1 MPQPVGHPGDLTPG
15 DLFED
20 CRFHPCLCI
29 EVGDENDP
37 AAVWGIS
44 LVDGSASGCDVR
56 HCGLRKLTL
65 DEAVQWK
72 HGGPSDRELE
82 GKNRWW

>member
-1 MPQPVGHPGDLTPG
+1 MPQPIGHPGDVAPG

-20 CRFHPCLCI
+20 CRYHPCLCV
-29 EVGDENDP
+29 EVGDGSDP

-44 LVDGSASGCDVR
+44 LVDGSPSGCDVR

-65 DEAVQWK
+65 EEAVQWK
-72 HGGPSDRELE
+72 QAGPADRELE
-82 GKNRWW
+82 DRDRWW